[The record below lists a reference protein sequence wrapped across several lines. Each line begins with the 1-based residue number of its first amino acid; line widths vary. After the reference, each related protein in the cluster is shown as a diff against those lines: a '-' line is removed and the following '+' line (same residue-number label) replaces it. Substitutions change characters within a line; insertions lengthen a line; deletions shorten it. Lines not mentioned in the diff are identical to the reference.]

1 MTMIGKRRARTKKSP
16 RQGASHGHGV
26 YKGLLAILLMV
37 VLMMPR
43 PLWAAEAAVILI
55 MSDSNLT
62 MGTSGTLSV
71 TFRNVSSVES
81 LSIEGIDAFD
91 IVDSRQS
98 RATSI
103 HNGDRTEE
111 TTVTYTVMP
120 KKEGTVTLRA
130 RAKTGDGEELSNA
143 VTVTIAPRNTDLGE
157 GAEEVFLKTT
167 VGDKQV
173 YMGEKVV
180 VTYDLYS
187 RYQLD
192 SYGFTTTPIFEGFL
206 MEDRTPQNRDPGIL
220 DIGGTTYANYKGAQ
234 VVLTPTKAG
243 AYTLPAYDF
252 VANVSSGD
260 FFGTS
265 RPVYLTT
272 EPFDLEVLP
281 LPTEGRPD
289 DFAGLVGQWTLESSY
304 DKGEVAYGEPVT
316 LKVTLRGEGSLEAL
330 TSLGLEERLPG
341 FSVYETSGE
350 VRQEVRGRAYYSEKD
365 LEVILVPKEVGD
377 LAIPDMDLAYFEPE
391 SASYK
396 QLTIPGKTLKV
407 TGSKPESPAISSGEA
422 TGRSSII
429 RQVQYGQAEEGY
441 IIWRFK
447 ASTLRQIVIG
457 IMTVVAMVA
466 VFWVYWKVFRRS
478 GQRPTPRKAIG
489 RASDYTELYD
499 VLCQWVAHQYG
510 KDPRSYEDEV
520 IEGLIGHERLAL
532 VKAAKAG
539 DEPFKSI
546 KKACL
551 KAFG

>member
-1 MTMIGKRRARTKKSP
+1 MTMIGKRRERRKDFS
-16 RQGASHGHGV
+16 RQGGTYGHGV
-26 YKGLLAILLMV
+26 YKGLLAMLLMV

-43 PLWAAEAAVILI
+43 PLWAAETAVILA

-91 IVDSRQS
+91 IVNSRQS

-130 RAKTGDGEELSNA
+130 TAKTGDGELLSNA
-143 VTVTIAPRNTDLGE
+143 VTVTIAPRNTALGE
-157 GAEEVFLKTT
+157 GTEEVFLKTT

-192 SYGFTTTPIFEGFL
+192 SYGFTTAPIFEGFL

-243 AYTLPAYDF
+243 FYALPSYDF

-281 LPTEGRPD
+281 LPTEGRPEN
-289 DFAGLVGQWTLESSY
+289 FAGLVGQWTLESLY
-304 DKGEVAYGEPVT
+304 DKDEVAYGEPIT

-330 TSLGLEERLPG
+330 TSLGLEARLPG

-350 VRQEVRGRAYYSEKD
+350 VRQEVRGSVYYSEKD
-365 LEVILVPKEVGD
+365 FEVILVPREVGD
-377 LAIPDMDLAYFEPE
+377 LVIPDIDLAYFEPE

-407 TGSKPESPAISSGEA
+407 TGSKPESPAIGSGEA
-422 TGRSSII
+422 AGRSSVI

-441 IIWRFK
+441 ITWRFR
-447 ASTLRQIVIG
+447 ASTLRQVVIG
-457 IMTVVAMVA
+457 MMTVASMVA
-466 VFWVYWKVFRRS
+466 VFLVYWKVFRKS
-478 GQRPTPRKAIG
+478 GQRPTLKKAIG
-489 RASDYTELYD
+489 RATDNAALYD
-499 VLCQWVAHQYG
+499 VLCQWVAHEFG
-510 KDPRSYEDEV
+510 KDPRSYEDKV
-520 IEGLIGHERLAL
+520 IEGLIGRERLAL
-532 VKAAKAG
+532 MKAVKEG
-539 DEPFKSI
+539 DGDFKSVR
-546 KKACL
+546 KACL
-551 KAFG
+551 KAFR